1 MNETITAPADLP
13 NEPAPQKARPGA
25 KTPSSIAF
33 VVGTLLFF
41 LPFLEIK
48 CNNMSLQKLSGA
60 ELATGYKI
68 NTPGSQN
75 TLFEGLVKE
84 NTDNKPSISK
94 NDNKEPNLYALAAL
108 ALGALGLILSFTN
121 IKAAGIGG
129 LLTGSLAAAS
139 LIGLLIDVKRQ
150 LKSEMKFDGVTSDV
164 NIAVDFTPWFYISII
179 SFAVAAYFS
188 YKRMKT

>member
-1 MNETITAPADLP
+1 MTETSITPADIP
-13 NEPAPQKARPGA
+13 NEPAPQKTQPAA

-33 VVGTLLFF
+33 IVGALLFF

-68 NTPGSQN
+68 NAPGSQN

-84 NTDNKPSISK
+84 NTDNKPAISK
-94 NDNKEPNLYALAAL
+94 NENKEPNLYALAAL

-129 LLTGSLAAAS
+129 VLTGSLAAAS
-139 LIGLLIDVKRQ
+139 LIGLMIDVNRQ
-150 LKSEMKFDGVTSDV
+150 LRSEMKLDGVTSDV
-164 NIAVDFTPWFYISII
+164 NIAVDFTPWFYLSIV

>member
-1 MNETITAPADLP
+1 MNETIAAPADIP
-13 NEPAPQKARPGA
+13 NDPAPQKTHTSS

-33 VVGTLLFF
+33 AVGALLFF

-68 NTPGSQN
+68 KGPGSQN
-75 TLFEGLVKE
+75 TLFEGLVRE
-84 NTDNKPSISK
+84 NTDNKPGISK
-94 NDNKEPNLYALAAL
+94 DENKEPNLYALAAL
-108 ALGALGLILSFTN
+108 ALGGLGLILSFTN

-129 LLTGSLAAAS
+129 VLTGSLAAAA
-139 LIGLLIDVKRQ
+139 LIGLMIDVNRQ
-150 LKSEMKFDGVTSDV
+150 LKSEMKFDGVSSDV
-164 NIAVDFTPWFYISII
+164 SIAVDFTPWFYISIV
-179 SFAVAAYFS
+179 SFALAAYFS